1 MALGQTGRLTLE
13 RYQSS
18 ISSRNASPD
27 IETSM
32 VSISKTGNVIRRA
45 RFPHCGQGSPGLAW
59 SCDPSSGFWN
69 TSFSA

>member
-1 MALGQTGRLTLE
+1 MRSRRKPEGAIPRDRRYVLTLE
-13 RYQSS
+13 PHQSS

-45 RFPHCGQGSPGLAW
+45 RFPHFGQGSPGLA
-59 SCDPSSGFWN
+59 
-69 TSFSA
+69 